1 MIFHQFE
8 TNNLSQGEKKEIKA
22 HTHTWPHRHFKHLPK
37 EEGTYWKVL
46 TCKVKVTFVS
56 NEREGGG
63 GRGGRGRGEGEGG
76 REGKRE
82 VRKRGGERRERESNP
97 VVTRECET
105 LVTSR
110 QKSVCAIIERDD

>member
-63 GRGGRGRGEGEGG
+63 GRGGRGRD
-76 REGKRE
+76 RD
-82 VRKRGGERRERESNP
+82 
-97 VVTRECET
+97 
-105 LVTSR
+105 R
-110 QKSVCAIIERDD
+110 QTNRQTDRHVDS